1 MCLQYPST
9 AVRHMAARCV
19 GVMSKIATME
29 TMNIFLEKVLPW
41 LGAIDDNIKQEGAI
55 EALACI
61 LFHFEKLLKLYL
73 LYLKVTKIKFIQIY
87 SGSSLA
93 VQWLGRYTFTAE
105 QTMLGL
111 GCGRR
116 TSQKKNS
123 TKNKCAHN
131 LPCSKKEKTIFLH
144 FISKC
149 YFYCI
154 ILYLFLHFIMIMHH
168 KMKNYC

>member
-61 LFHFEKLLKLYL
+61 LFHFDKLLRNY
-73 LYLKVTKIKFIQIY
+73 ICFI
-87 SGSSLA
+87 
-93 VQWLGRYTFTAE
+93 
-105 QTMLGL
+105 
-111 GCGRR
+111 
-116 TSQKKNS
+116 
-123 TKNKCAHN
+123 
-131 LPCSKKEKTIFLH
+131 
-144 FISKC
+144 
-149 YFYCI
+149 
-154 ILYLFLHFIMIMHH
+154 
-168 KMKNYC
+168 